1 MRDRERRLHTVAA
14 RLTVPQRVAALLAAD
29 PDIAPLPDD
38 IGRGLTPA
46 TRAAFHRA
54 AERIDRLRATT
65 RDGLAQVESGIT
77 LLGELAERH
86 RTTALCALL
95 AADLEY
101 RLERCSP
108 RRGLEGAADRSLGRA
123 VRLAVRLLRR
133 EVETARGAGAGGP
146 ASPPEALLRTG
157 VLRAHHLLRA
167 LAIEA
172 AAFAAEFDADPL
184 PPDLRAHADRCRVD
198 LARLIDRISGD
209 SLILLHPPIEL
220 TEPSEDDVAAIAA
233 RCRPEEGSDDAA
245 W

>member
-1 MRDRERRLHTVAA
+1 MRDRERRL
-14 RLTVPQRVAALLAAD
+14 QRVAALLAAGRD
-29 PDIAPLPDD
+29 GTVLPDD
-38 IGRGLTPA
+38 IGRGLTPVGW
-46 TRAAFHRA
+46 AAFHRA

-65 RDGLAQVESGIT
+65 RDGLAQVESRIT

-101 RLERCSP
+101 RLEAWAP
-108 RRGLEGAADRSLGRA
+108 RRGRAGAADRALGTAVGRA
-123 VRLAVRLLRR
+123 VGLLRR
-133 EVETARGAGAGGP
+133 EVEAARGAGV
-146 ASPPEALLRTG
+146 RN
-157 VLRAHHLLRA
+157 AHHLLRA

-172 AAFAAEFDADPL
+172 AACAAAFDADPL

-198 LARLIDRISGD
+198 LAQLIDRISGD

-220 TEPSEDDVAAIAA
+220 TEPSEEYVAAIAA
-233 RCRPEEGSDDAA
+233 SCRPEEGAEEAS